1 MNALQGKHYLLIVCL
16 LALCACST
24 TDNANIS
31 VPIPTITPPM
41 QLQQQFVESE

>member
-24 TDNANIS
+24 TDNE
-31 VPIPTITPPM
+31 P
-41 QLQQQFVESE
+41 VE